1 MTDTQDLLVEIGT
14 EELPPASL
22 KRLAGAFRDECVR
35 YLSGQGLGCGES
47 EWYATPRR
55 LAFIIKRL
63 EIAQQDRPER
73 RRGPALQAAF
83 DAAGQPTRAALGF
96 ARACGVGVDQLEK
109 LETDKGSWLIHNT
122 RVKGRNTAALIP
134 AMLDHALGRLP
145 IARRM
150 RWGDHEVEFARPVR
164 WALILFGETA
174 LEHDVMGVRSGACSY
189 GHRFHHPDKI
199 IIEQPDKY
207 AATLKQT
214 GRVVADFN
222 QRRALIEAEAE
233 RLARRRQG
241 RAMIDTA
248 LLDEVTALVEWPVAF
263 TGEFKPDFLK
273 LPPEVLIASLQDH
286 QKYFPVAAA
295 DGQLLA
301 CFIGVANIQS
311 ADPAAVK
318 QGNERVIE
326 ARLRDAAFFWERD
339 LKHGLAEHGTALER
353 VVYQGQLGTLADR
366 RQRLIKISAWLAERC
381 AVDPGL
387 TEQAA
392 ELCLCDLLTEMVGE
406 FPELEGTMGRYYA
419 EAAGEDRAVALA
431 LAEQYRPRF
440 AKDALPESG
449 IGRCLALA
457 LRIDTLVGI
466 FAIGKAPS
474 GDKDPFGL
482 RRAAIGLL
490 RIIIEGGLDIDLGA
504 LIERAAGAYPAAIK
518 AAVEANY
525 IILFPFLK
533 ERLRRYY
540 LDNGAAPDSLEA
552 VLTISYLH
560 PLNCDRRL
568 KAVTEFRKLAEA
580 RSLAAANKRIVNIL
594 KKSGDEV
601 ERDVKPGLL
610 SEPAERKLAGSLRRY
625 QKELTPLLDRRDY
638 RAALCRLAGIRP
650 EVDDFFDQVRV
661 MCDDQ
666 TLRNNRLA
674 LLHELKALFLQTA
687 DISKLQG

>member
-122 RVKGRNTAALIP
+122 RVKGKNTAALIP

-164 WALILFGETA
+164 WALILFGETT
-174 LEHDVMGVRSGACSY
+174 LEHDVMGIRSGACSY

-241 RAMIDTA
+241 RAMIDAA

-326 ARLRDAAFFWERD
+326 ARLRDATFFWERD
-339 LKHGLAEHGTALER
+339 LKHGLAKHGPALAR

-366 RQRLIKISAWLAERC
+366 RQRLIEISAWLAKLC

-419 EAAGEDRAVALA
+419 EPEVTDRAVAVA

-490 RIIIEGGLDIDLGA
+490 RIIIEGGLDIDLA
-504 LIERAAGAYPAAIK
+504 VLIEKAAGAYPAAIK
-518 AAVEANY
+518 AAACRAE
-525 IILFPFLK
+525 LSRFLR

-540 LDNGAAPDSLEA
+540 LDNSAAADSLEA
-552 VLTISYLH
+552 VLATGGER
-560 PLNCDRRL
+560 PLDFDRRL

-601 ERDVKPGLL
+601 ERDVEPGLL
-610 SEPAERKLAGSLRRY
+610 SEPAERKLAESLRRY
-625 QKELTPLLDRRDY
+625 QKELTPLLKRRDY

-666 TLRNNRLA
+666 ALRNNRLA
-674 LLHELKALFLQTA
+674 LLQKLKALFLETA

>member
-22 KRLAGAFRDECVR
+22 KRLAGAFRDECVH

-150 RWGDHEVEFARPVR
+150 RWGDHEVEFARPVK

-199 IIEQPDKY
+199 IIERPDKY

-241 RAMIDTA
+241 RAMIDAA

-339 LKHGLAEHGTALER
+339 LKHGLARHGPALAR

-366 RQRLIKISAWLAERC
+366 RQRLIEISVWLAERC

-387 TEQAA
+387 TKQAA

-419 EAAGEDRAVALA
+419 EATGEDRTVALA

-457 LRIDTLVGI
+457 LRIDMLVGI

-490 RIIIEGGLDIDLGA
+490 RIIIEGGLDIDLAA

-518 AAVEANY
+518 AAACRAE
-525 IILFPFLK
+525 LSRFLR

-540 LDNGAAPDSLEA
+540 LDNGAAADSLEA
-552 VLTISYLH
+552 VLATGGER
-560 PLNCDRRL
+560 PLDFDRRL

-580 RSLAAANKRIVNIL
+580 QSLAAANKRIVNIL
-594 KKSGDEV
+594 KKSGGEAGRGV
-601 ERDVKPGLL
+601 EPGLL
-610 SEPAERKLAGSLRRY
+610 SEPAERKLAESLRRY
-625 QKELTPLLDRRDY
+625 QEELTPLLDRRDY

-666 TLRNNRLA
+666 ALRNNRLA
-674 LLHELKALFLQTA
+674 LLQKLKALFLQTA